1 MEKEETQPGFSG
13 DRSGKGYVLR
23 DLHDAPSISRSIMR
37 ELEAITAMAT
47 LEIGTAY
54 QMPNGKKFL
63 DLSHIR
69 QYRTC

>member
-13 DRSGKGYVLR
+13 DCSGKGYVLR
-23 DLHDAPSISRSIMR
+23 DLHDATSIGRSIMR

-54 QMPNGKKFL
+54 QMPTERNF
-63 DLSHIR
+63 
-69 QYRTC
+69 